1 YPDFDWN
8 AWLDAMGFKAPELN
22 ISQPQP
28 VKDVIEIINDTPLDD
43 WKTYLTYHTI
53 SNNASMLSDD
63 IYLANFDFYGKTLSG
78 QQEPRPRWK
87 RALSAMSGTTSLG
100 FAIGK
105 SYVDRFFPES
115 SKTQM
120 AELVENLRAALG
132 ERIDGLDW
140 MGEETKVNAK
150 AKLAAFNPK
159 IGYPDEWISYEGLEI
174 TDQDLLTNERN
185 ISKFFHAKQVEDE
198 LEPTNRERWGMTPQR
213 VNAYY
218 NSSFNEIV
226 FPAAILQPPFF
237 DPNADPAVN
246 YGAIGAVI
254 GHEMGHGFDDQ
265 GSKSDAKGIQQ
276 NWWTDEDRAA
286 FEAKADM
293 LAAQYSA
300 YEPIE

>member
-1 YPDFDWN
+1 
-8 AWLDAMGFKAPELN
+8 MGFKAPELN

-150 AKLAAFNPK
+150 AKLAAFNP
-159 IGYPDEWISYEGLEI
+159 
-174 TDQDLLTNERN
+174 
-185 ISKFFHAKQVEDE
+185 
-198 LEPTNRERWGMTPQR
+198 
-213 VNAYY
+213 
-218 NSSFNEIV
+218 
-226 FPAAILQPPFF
+226 
-237 DPNADPAVN
+237 
-246 YGAIGAVI
+246 
-254 GHEMGHGFDDQ
+254 
-265 GSKSDAKGIQQ
+265 
-276 NWWTDEDRAA
+276 
-286 FEAKADM
+286 
-293 LAAQYSA
+293 
-300 YEPIE
+300 